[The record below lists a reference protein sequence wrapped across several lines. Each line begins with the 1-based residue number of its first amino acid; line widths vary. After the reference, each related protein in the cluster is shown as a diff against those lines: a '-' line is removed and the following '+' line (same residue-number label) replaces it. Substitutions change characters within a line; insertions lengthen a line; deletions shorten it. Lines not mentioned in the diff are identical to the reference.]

1 MPQWWAQLP
10 ELTFPQKSKLMG
22 HQRLNPGVHFEQR
35 NLLQNIS
42 SELWTL
48 PYPSKKGCQL
58 DAQPSSTDL
67 PLPQEAQAAL
77 ISHLRNHYLLMPHF
91 HIYQHIPIALST
103 IYKSSSA
110 IRLQLRS
117 DLFPATPQQHVSDNC
132 LFFTSSEKKS
142 QRHVPLKSLRRI
154 CSYPVISVFSPTT
167 VLVWPFNCF
176 IVLGPFGFWCN
187 STD

>member
-1 MPQWWAQLP
+1 MVLEDKYELTYVHNWVVSQVQDTQFWFISIQSLQPNTLSFKAQEVFSSLTRYIIVPQWWAQLP
-10 ELTFPQKSKLMG
+10 ELTFPRKSKLMG
-22 HQRLNPGVHFEQR
+22 HQRLNPGVHFEQH

-42 SELWTL
+42 SELWTP

-103 IYKSSSA
+103 I
-110 IRLQLRS
+110 
-117 DLFPATPQQHVSDNC
+117 
-132 LFFTSSEKKS
+132 
-142 QRHVPLKSLRRI
+142 
-154 CSYPVISVFSPTT
+154 
-167 VLVWPFNCF
+167 
-176 IVLGPFGFWCN
+176 
-187 STD
+187 